1 MLRANLLTYIASI
14 IIALYLKQK
23 LAQKSLRLFTRDIP
37 NQVSEKTHELDET
50 YHHCVIHDTGAT
62 ERSKALAAPS
72 IEYMEGHAHRNALF
86 CLSEITVSVF
96 IFKKGKEQVQI

>member
-62 ERSKALAAPS
+62 ERSRALAAPS

-86 CLSEITVSVF
+86 WLGE
-96 IFKKGKEQVQI
+96 K

>member
-50 YHHCVIHDTGAT
+50 YHHCVIHYTGAT
-62 ERSKALAAPS
+62 ERRKCLAAPPS
-72 IEYMEGHAHRNALF
+72 SNTKGHAHRNALF
-86 CLSEITVSVF
+86 WLGE
-96 IFKKGKEQVQI
+96 K